1 MLSEADRLRVE
12 AAIAQAESGTAGEI
26 VLVLARRA
34 ASYRSVPFAYGLLVA
49 LLVPWPLMWL
59 SDLGTARLLLV
70 QLVATLVAVLA
81 ASPAAIRHRLVP
93 RLIRRRRGR
102 EAAQRAFD
110 SLGLTRTRGRTGIL
124 LYVAQ
129 AERHAEVIG
138 DAAIAARVDE
148 AEWRAIIADLVDGV
162 RRDGTAE
169 GLLAAIARI
178 GAVLARH
185 VPAGSENP
193 DELPNRIVEV

>member
-1 MLSEADRLRVE
+1 
-12 AAIAQAESGTAGEI
+12 
-26 VLVLARRA
+26 
-34 ASYRSVPFAYGLLVA
+34 
-49 LLVPWPLMWL
+49 MWL

-70 QLVATLVAVLA
+70 QLVAALVAVLA
-81 ASPAAIRHRLVP
+81 ASPAGIRHRLVP

-110 SLGLTRTRGRTGIL
+110 SLGLARTRGRTGIL